1 MTGMPQRQALTLDE
15 VRDRFSDLLRR
26 VEDRGESFAIARNG
40 REIAELGPVASRP
53 ATLGSLRE
61 ALRRAPQADEG
72 FGRELEMIRSQQPK
86 LPEDPW
92 AS

>member
-1 MTGMPQRQALTLDE
+1 MSQRQALN
-15 VRDRFSDLLRR
+15 VREAKDRFSDLLRR

-40 REIAELGPVASRP
+40 REVAELRPVASEP

-61 ALRRAPQADEG
+61 ALRHMPQVDED
-72 FGRELEMIRSQQPK
+72 FGRDLNMIRSRQPK